1 MFKKIVVVGIGE
13 TSLDPDYWKR
23 IENVGESIVKL
34 TKDSTEIGKEL
45 ADADCLLVGFGVKV
59 DENMIVNSPKLSYIG
74 MLGTGYGNIDV
85 DYARVRNITV
95 TNVPGYATE
104 SVAELVFGMILN
116 HIRELEKA
124 QQRAREGDYSDSGY
138 SSSEIRSKVFGVIGL
153 GRNGSRVAEIALG
166 FGADVRYWSRNRK
179 KELESKGVKFEDIDS
194 LIPKCDFLSLHL
206 ALTKRTEK
214 FLDDKRISI
223 LKGGALVVNTSP
235 MEIVDV
241 DALDKRLD
249 KGDVTFILDH
259 ADEMT
264 EENLRKIS
272 KHKNCTIYPPIGYG
286 TREARILKQEVFLA
300 NIESFLKGKPT
311 NKVN

>member
-206 ALTKRTEK
+206 ALTKGTEK